1 MMTKPLVSVSW
12 LANNLEHKNIVVL
25 DASIAQVSIDNDTEL
40 TDIQILTAR
49 FFDIKLN
56 FSDPSGR
63 FPNTLPSEEQFTREA
78 QKIGIFKNSIVIVYD
93 EKGFYSSARAWWLFK
108 AMGHNKIAILDGGL
122 PTWLKEGMKVEKK
135 NAYSGE
141 RGDFVA
147 DYNPEFIKDFRQI
160 EDSLKDKNA
169 IIIDARS
176 AERFTGIVP
185 EPREGLRSGKIPGS
199 VNLPYFKLLNGS
211 TFKSTREL
219 ETIFGEISQK
229 KDALIFTCGSGITA
243 CILALGATIAG
254 YDKLSVYDGSWTEY
268 GSLKPE

>member
-1 MMTKPLVSVSW
+1 MRKPLVSVSW
-12 LANNLEHKNIVVL
+12 LANNLERKNIIVL
-25 DASIAQVSIDNDTEL
+25 DASMAQVSIKNDTKL
-40 TDIQILTAR
+40 TGIQIPTAR

-78 QKIGIFKNSIVIVYD
+78 QKIGIYKNSIVIVYD

-122 PTWLKEGMKVEKK
+122 PEWLKEGRKVERK
-135 NAYSGE
+135 NTYSGE

-147 DYNPEFIKDFRQI
+147 DYNPVFIKNFVEL

-176 AERFTGIVP
+176 AERFVGIVP
-185 EPREGLRSGKIPGS
+185 EPREGLRSGIIPGS
-199 VNLPYFKLLNGS
+199 VNLPYSKLLNGS
-211 TFKSTREL
+211 TFKSKNEL
-219 ETIFGEISQK
+219 KIIFANISQK
-229 KDALIFTCGSGITA
+229 KDSLIFTCGSGITA
-243 CILALGATIAG
+243 CILALGAAIAG

-268 GSLKPE
+268 GSLKSE